1 MELADEFDNAGPEGG
16 WPYWADINGT
26 IPLTRE
32 EVGAIADI
40 PGGVFYTSQ
49 EWHVMHCMYTWRKH
63 YRSKWTG
70 VTVERRSNGLDHI
83 HHCEGIVTAGHPLK
97 EIWTMAGIELNA
109 DLA

>member
-1 MELADEFDNAGPEGG
+1 MELSDEFDKAGPEEG
-16 WPYWADINGT
+16 WPYWADVNGT

-49 EWHVMHCMYTWRKH
+49 EWHVTHCMYTWRKH

-83 HHCEGIVTAGHPLK
+83 RHCEKIVTAEHPLK